1 MPLRK
6 GPLFATLIF
15 TLATALLP
23 VRSFAIL
30 LKDEGANMETSYPSF
45 LANIR
50 VATKDT
56 SGDITNT
63 TGMGAFI
70 GPDLVVTAAHLVVPH
85 DDTDSSGVVVT
96 G

>member
-1 MPLRK
+1 MHLKK
-6 GPLFATLIF
+6 GRLIPALIF
-15 TLATALLP
+15 TLATVLFP
-23 VRSFAIL
+23 IRSFAIL
-30 LKDEGANMETSYPSF
+30 LKNDGANMETSYPSF